1 MGTCLHMA
9 YIHGAPVKRSSTL
22 VALVARFLMHDRVL
36 LQVTQLFK
44 ELATHFA
51 KKVTTGWVAGRGV
64 CDQCRDFDTCYTAQH
79 AAYIACVRLVLHLV
93 T

>member
-9 YIHGAPVKRSSTL
+9 NIHSAPVKRSSTL

-36 LQVTQLFK
+36 LQVPQLFK

-51 KKVTTGWVAGRGV
+51 KKMATGWVAGRGV
-64 CDQCRDFDTCYTAQH
+64 GD
-79 AAYIACVRLVLHLV
+79 
-93 T
+93 